1 MKFPWTKKTEQRATP
16 DPSWSALIPSTTTG
30 TGALVTPHDAEGL
43 SAVFA
48 CVQSIAETVASLPL
62 ILYRRSD
69 DGRER
74 APDHPLY
81 RVLHSQPNEMQ
92 TALEFREQM
101 QASVLL
107 RGNGYAEIRTD
118 GAGNVTAL
126 EPLHTERVTVLK
138 LNNGRIAYDYHDD
151 MGRARRL
158 LSDEV
163 LHLKDRTDDGIV
175 GRSRIRVARETLGLA
190 LAQQEHGARTFA
202 NGTRLSGVLETP
214 HQMTDPA
221 LERLGKSW
229 REQFS
234 GTGNV
239 GRTAILEN
247 GMTYKQTSMSLEDA
261 EWIAASQFSVEQ
273 VCRIFRVPPTM
284 VGDLR
289 HGNYSN
295 SVEMGRVFVTHT
307 LRRHLVMWEQAIERA
322 LLSPAARERYFAEH
336 NVEGLLRGDSVNRA
350 QFYESG
356 IRAGWLLPSEAR
368 RLENLPTVEGI
379 DNAARTPTA
388 PTA

>member
-1 MKFPWTKKTEQRATP
+1 MKWPWMSEKRSAP
-16 DPSWSALIPSTTTG
+16 DPSWSALVPSATTG
-30 TGALVTPHDAEGL
+30 TGAHVTAHEAEGL

-48 CVQSIAETVASLPL
+48 CVQTIAETVAGLPL
-62 ILYRRSD
+62 ILYRRTTD
-69 DGRER
+69 GGRER
-74 APDHPLY
+74 APEMSLY
-81 RVLHSQPNEMQ
+81 TVLHSQPNAWQ

-107 RGNGYAEIRTD
+107 RGNAYAKIRFD
-118 GAGNVTAL
+118 GGGNVVAL
-126 EPLHTERVTVLK
+126 EPLMTDRVTVLK
-138 LNNGRIAYDYHDD
+138 LGNGRIAYDYHDD
-151 MGRARRL
+151 SGRARRL
-158 LSDEV
+158 LADEV
-163 LHLKDRTDDGIV
+163 LHLKDRTEDGIV

-214 HQMTDPA
+214 HQMTEPA
-221 LERLGKSW
+221 LERIGKSW

-234 GTGNV
+234 GTANV
-239 GRTAILEN
+239 GKTAILEN
-247 GMTYKQTSMSLEDA
+247 GLTYKAVSMSLEDA

-307 LRRHLVMWEQAIERA
+307 LRRHLIMWEQGIERV

-336 NVEGLLRGDSVNRA
+336 NVEGLLRGDSVNRST
-350 QFYESG
+350 FYESG

-368 RLENLPTVEGI
+368 RLENLPMVEGL
-379 DNAARTPTA
+379 DDAVRLQTA
-388 PTA
+388 PAA

>member
-1 MKFPWTKKTEQRATP
+1 MKWFWKNEKRSAP
-16 DPSWSALIPSTTTG
+16 DPSWSALIPSATTG
-30 TGALVTPHDAEGL
+30 TGAHVTANEAEGL

-48 CVQSIAETVASLPL
+48 CVQTIAETVAGLPL
-62 ILYRRSD
+62 ILYRRTAD
-69 DGRER
+69 GGRER
-74 APDHPLY
+74 APDSSLY
-81 RVLHSQPNEMQ
+81 VVLHSQPNAWQ

-107 RGNGYAEIRTD
+107 RGNAYAEIRFD
-118 GAGNVTAL
+118 GAGNVVAL
-126 EPLHTERVTVLK
+126 EPLHTDRVTVLK
-138 LNNGRIAYDYHDD
+138 LGNGRIAYDYHDD
-151 MGRARRL
+151 SGRARRL
-158 LSDEV
+158 LADEV
-163 LHLKDRTDDGIV
+163 FHLKDRTEDGIV

-214 HQMTDPA
+214 HQMTEPA
-221 LERLGKSW
+221 LERIGKSW

-234 GTGNV
+234 GTSNV
-239 GRTAILEN
+239 GKTAILEN
-247 GMTYKQTSMSLEDA
+247 GLTYKAVSMSLEDA

-307 LRRHLVMWEQAIERA
+307 LRRHLIMWEQGIERA
-322 LLSPAARERYFAEH
+322 LLSPAARLQYFAEH

-350 QFYESG
+350 TFYESG

-368 RLENLPTVEGI
+368 RLENLPMVEGL
-379 DNAARTPTA
+379 DDAVRVQTA
-388 PTA
+388 PAA